1 MNINELQLI
10 IQMTQT
16 SEIRLNNALDS
27 CSVNEWCRSRTF
39 RAQPKKIFSSF
50 RIWSTPR
57 WSATFEI
64 VDLIPHLAQEILGT
78 VNGRGILDVAVKLVA
93 LVAVVVVELDPC
105 ETGEDDR
112 RMPEPD
118 LSTESTPTGGWC
130 QMNHE
135 CIWTRHVVNTLSN
148 LYMFSQCSAHL

>member
-1 MNINELQLI
+1 MNINELQII
-10 IQMTQT
+10 IQMMQT

-50 RIWSTPR
+50 RTWSKRR

-64 VDLIPHLAQEILGT
+64 VDLIPHLAQEILGI
-78 VNGRGILDVAVKLVA
+78 VHGVGILEVFRLVA

-118 LSTESTPTGGWC
+118 LSTESTPTDGWYQNEWCMHTFFC
-130 QMNHE
+130 QIFMNSHN
-135 CIWTRHVVNTLSN
+135 CLQISGDIDN
-148 LYMFSQCSAHL
+148 F